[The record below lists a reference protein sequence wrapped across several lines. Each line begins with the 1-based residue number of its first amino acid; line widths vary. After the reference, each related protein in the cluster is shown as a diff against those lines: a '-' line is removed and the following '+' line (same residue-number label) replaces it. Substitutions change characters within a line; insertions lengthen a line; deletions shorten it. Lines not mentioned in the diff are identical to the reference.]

1 MMKVKSCVIAATII
15 AMTTGVSV
23 AQTSEAQSNAG
34 NGSVN
39 PIESMPPIARA
50 VVDDD
55 RKAIAALLK
64 EEPSAINDTVR
75 AKKGERAGYTPLILA
90 TALSNPDMAKYLI
103 DHGAEITKVDD
114 YNRSAFWY
122 AAFNGNTELTEI
134 LV

>member
-1 MMKVKSCVIAATII
+1 MKVKSCVIAATII

-75 AKKGERAGYTPLILA
+75 AKKGERAGYTRLIPLSQV
-90 TALSNPDMAKYLI
+90 ALDVVC
-103 DHGAEITKVDD
+103 G
-114 YNRSAFWY
+114 RS
-122 AAFNGNTELTEI
+122 
-134 LV
+134 